1 VTNILHNFSE
11 SYTQVIS
18 AQTVYLVIARALHVH
33 YFAKFPIF
41 SFSLHELL
49 SRIRTVQSSERLC
62 DIFALNFVNHV
73 LL

>member
-1 VTNILHNFSE
+1 MTNILHNFSE

-41 SFSLHELL
+41 FLFPCTSSFQEYEL
-49 SRIRTVQSSERLC
+49 SKVQKGYVISSHL
-62 DIFALNFVNHV
+62 IS
-73 LL
+73 